1 LVSRTG
7 RRPGDS
13 GTRAAILEAARASF
27 AERGY
32 DASTIRGIAGEAGV
46 DPALVHHYFGTKEG
60 LFAASMALPM
70 TPGDVLPGVLA
81 GPLDDLGERLV
92 RLFLA
97 VWDEP
102 AARRPLIAVIR
113 SATSHALAAT
123 MMREFVEHALVGRI
137 AARLDSHDAH
147 LRASLVSSQMVGIAL
162 TRYVLRLEPLAS
174 SDHDEVV
181 AAVAPTLQRY
191 LTGSLKPE
199 R

>member
-1 LVSRTG
+1 VSRTG

-102 AARRPLIAVIR
+102 AARRPLIAAPSMVAGRLVSIQSPARNSRAMFVRVRGRAGWPGARENVARR
-113 SATSHALAAT
+113 SRTTDARCT
-123 MMREFVEHALVGRI
+123 F
-137 AARLDSHDAH
+137 AARASGSASRSSC
-147 LRASLVSSQMVGIAL
+147 RASAISS
-162 TRYVLRLEPLAS
+162 S
-174 SDHDEVV
+174 F
-181 AAVAPTLQRY
+181 
-191 LTGSLKPE
+191 
-199 R
+199 

>member
-1 LVSRTG
+1 MSRTG

-46 DPALVHHYFGTKEG
+46 DPALVHHYFGTKER

-70 TPGDVLPGVLA
+70 TPGDVLPGVLS

-102 AARRPLIAVIR
+102 EARRPLIAVIR

-123 MMREFVEHALVGRI
+123 MIREFVEHALVGRI
-137 AARLDSHDAH
+137 AARLDSRDAH
-147 LRASLVSSQMVGIAL
+147 LRASLVGSQMVGIAL

-174 SDHDEVV
+174 SDHDAVV

-191 LTGSLKPE
+191 LTGPLAPE